1 VKTWSNS
8 VCRIGRSSGVIGT
21 MRTAWPSWAAVRVG
35 GRLCSRGSP
44 AGSGS
49 VNASRKDLWVALLD
63 GGVGIEGLVHEH
75 HTTNHV
81 SASQRTT
88 IRGNAAFRAVTRSL
102 GFDHLPR
109 KLSGELALPDVQ
121 ALDLDLA
128 QRLAGSDCERTPP

>member
-1 VKTWSNS
+1 
-8 VCRIGRSSGVIGT
+8 
-21 MRTAWPSWAAVRVG
+21 
-35 GRLCSRGSP
+35 
-44 AGSGS
+44 
-49 VNASRKDLWVALLD
+49 VNASRKALWVALLD

-75 HTTNHV
+75 RTTNHV